1 MVSDRDR
8 HDLFVALHDRLGDGP
23 ADTLMALLPP
33 VGWAD
38 VARRTDIET
47 LDQRFTA
54 RMDGFEARLDGFEAR
69 LEGFEAKVEAR
80 FDALLPRLITTNIAS
95 MVGIAG
101 LVFTIARAV

>member
-38 VARRTDIET
+38 VARRADVEA
-47 LDQRFTA
+47 LDQKLTA
-54 RMDGFEARLDGFEAR
+54 RIDSLEARM
-69 LEGFEAKVEAR
+69 EGFEAKMDGR
-80 FDALLPRLITTNIAS
+80 LDALLPRLITANIAS
-95 MVGIAG
+95 MLAVAGI
-101 LVFTIARAV
+101 VFTIARAV